1 MKNFKILNII
11 LSLLLLSS
19 MLGCD
24 FDTIETKNSDTK
36 INETY
41 TSLISDAVSDEYSV
55 DSEVDYWTG
64 IYFEKEDMEDRT
76 CLVFGNSYTG
86 SYSKSIIDK
95 MNSYTTDIYLDD
107 NNIEFGLRSD
117 TGELAY
123 INFMNSDF
131 FDTQPYLPETDDP
144 IGTAISLAIDV
155 ASNYVDDINEYTQI
169 FDEDESI
176 TRYKERAG
184 KTHQITYH
192 FVTFAKKI
200 NGYFSSDYITV
211 KVTSKGTLASIMI
224 GDIGAFD
231 DITLDFDKTAMEQS
245 ISKKIESTY
254 QESKLNVKKS
264 NIDDQKIV
272 LTPDGDIC
280 MYSKIAIYGVDDT
293 EIETQTGIRVL
304 TILKKAKMND

>member
-1 MKNFKILNII
+1 MKKISLFI
-11 LSLLLLSS
+11 LTLLLIFSFIS
-19 MLGCD
+19 CD
-24 FDTIETKNSDTK
+24 MKS
-36 INETY
+36 NETY
-41 TSLISDAVSDEYSV
+41 TSLISDTTNDEYSV
-55 DSEVDYWTG
+55 DSEIDYWTG

-86 SYSKSIIDK
+86 SYSKSIVDK

-123 INFMNSDF
+123 INLMNSDF
-131 FDTQPYLPETDDP
+131 FDTQPYLPEVDDP

-211 KVTSKGTLASIMI
+211 KVTSKGTLASIMT

-231 DITLDFDKTAMEQS
+231 DITLNFDTATMDQS

-254 QESKLNVKKS
+254 RESKLNVKKS

-272 LTPDGDIC
+272 LTPNGDIC
-280 MYSKIAIYGVDDT
+280 MYSNIAIYGADDS
-293 EIETQTGIRVL
+293 EIEIQTGISLL
-304 TILKKAKMND
+304 TILKEDKNK